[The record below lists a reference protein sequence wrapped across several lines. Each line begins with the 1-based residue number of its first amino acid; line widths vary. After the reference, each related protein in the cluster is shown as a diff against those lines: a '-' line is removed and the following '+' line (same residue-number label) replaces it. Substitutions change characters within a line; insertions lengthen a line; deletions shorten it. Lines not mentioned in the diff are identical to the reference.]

1 MKHYMHRAALAAS
14 LVIAACACPD
24 AQMAAADAATYE
36 WFAPQMRAYLEA
48 DAKLDAAAKATHLRA
63 LDAWGERV
71 MYAAK
76 QKGVR

>member
-1 MKHYMHRAALAAS
+1 MSRHIQRAATAAFLILAS
-14 LVIAACACPD
+14 CACPD
-24 AQMAAADAATYE
+24 AQMASADLATYE

-48 DAKLDAAAKATHLRA
+48 DAQLDAAAKATHLRA

-76 QKGVR
+76 ATGVR